1 MRVLVDTNVLIR
13 LFQRSNPNSPIAASA
28 IQELK
33 KHEFEIVMVPQN
45 LYELW
50 VVASRTVTLNGFG
63 MSVGDTCLLQ
73 EKCIQQFRLLR
84 DERGIFDHWSQIVSS
99 NQVIGKSAHDARLVA
114 AMVKHSVPNILTFN
128 VQDFRR
134 YSQVK
139 AFNPADILAGL
150 LPPVT

>member
-13 LFQRSNPNSPIAASA
+13 LFQRSNPSSPIAASA

-33 KHEFEIVMVPQN
+33 KHEFEIV
-45 LYELW
+45 
-50 VVASRTVTLNGFG
+50 
-63 MSVGDTCLLQ
+63 
-73 EKCIQQFRLLR
+73 
-84 DERGIFDHWSQIVSS
+84 
-99 NQVIGKSAHDARLVA
+99 IGKSAHDARLVS

-139 AFNPADILAGL
+139 AFNPVDILAGL